1 MLTNFVN
8 PPLAK
13 SIIKNTIF
21 YDKFLNIFTRLA
33 LTSAIITTPIAI
45 AATETTVITKTIQTT
60 GITPTLEALGTLKA
74 YESTTLSATIT
85 DTVDAIYFDD
95 GDAVNEGDI
104 LVEMNNAEEKA
115 LLQEAESSL
124 AETKRQYDRLVTLKK
139 TDATSESL
147 LGETR
152 LAYESAKARLAAAQA
167 RLDNHIIKAPFSGRV
182 GLRDIS
188 VGTLV
193 TPGDIITTLN
203 KVDTLKLD
211 ITLPATALNTVRKGM
226 SISAV
231 ALANTKVNH
240 TAIISSVDTRVD
252 PITRSIL
259 VRAAVQNPNSTLLPG
274 MQMRAQIESQPQD
287 VLLIPEEALVR
298 NGDKEYVFLSVESD
312 GQLMAKQQYISTSSR
327 YQGQLIVEKGLNEGD
342 IVIIHGALKLK
353 DKSPIRILA
362 EEKDNETLSELL
374 ESAKLMTS
382 NIREP

>member
-1 MLTNFVN
+1 MLTKLVD
-8 PPLAK
+8 PPL
-13 SIIKNTIF
+13 IKNLIKQTPLYTKLSNITVGLT
-21 YDKFLNIFTRLA
+21 FLSIMIA
-33 LTSAIITTPIAI
+33 APIAT
-45 AATETTVITKTIQTT
+45 AAESTVITKTIKTT
-60 GITPTLEALGTLKA
+60 AITPAFEALGTLKA
-74 YESTTLSATIT
+74 YESTILSATIT
-85 DTVDAIYFDD
+85 DTVDKIYFDD
-95 GDAVNEGDI
+95 GDEVNAGDI
-104 LVEMNNAEEKA
+104 LVEMIHTEEKA

-124 AETKRQYDRLVTLKK
+124 AEAKRQYDRLITLIK
-139 TDATSESL
+139 TDSTSQSL
-147 LGETR
+147 LDETR
-152 LAYESAKARLAAAQA
+152 LSYESAKARLSAAQA

-193 TPGDIITTLN
+193 TPGDIITTLD
-203 KVDTLKLD
+203 KVDKLKLD

-259 VRAAVQNPNSTLLPG
+259 VRATVPNPTFALLPG
-274 MQMRAQIESQPQD
+274 MQMRAQIESHPQN

-298 NGDKEYVFLSVESD
+298 NGDKEYVFLATQND
-312 GQLMAKQQYISTSSR
+312 NQLIAKQQYIETSSR
-327 YQGQLIVEKGLNEGD
+327 YQGQLIVENGLKSGD
-342 IVIIHGALKLK
+342 IVVIHGALKIK

-374 ESAKLMTS
+374 ESAKSTTS
-382 NIREP
+382 NIRKP

>member
-1 MLTNFVN
+1 MLTKLIN
-8 PPLAK
+8 PPLKK
-13 SIIKNTIF
+13 SIIKQTLP
-21 YDKFLNIFTRLA
+21 YTKLLNILA
-33 LTSAIITTPIAI
+33 GLTFSSTILVTPITM

-95 GDAVNEGDI
+95 GDAVNKGDI

-124 AETKRQYDRLVTLKK
+124 AETKRQYDRLATLKK

-211 ITLPATALNTVRKGM
+211 ITLPATALNTVRQGM

-231 ALANTKVNH
+231 ALANTKVNY

-259 VRAAVQNPNSTLLPG
+259 VRATVQNPKSALLPG
-274 MQMRAQIESQPQD
+274 MQMRAQIESQPQN

-298 NGDKEYVFLSVESD
+298 NGDKEYVFLAIKND
-312 GQLMAKQQYISTSSR
+312 GQLIAKQQYISTSSR
-327 YQGQLIVEKGLNEGD
+327 YQGQLVVGNGLESGD
-342 IVIIHGALKLK
+342 IVVIHGALKLK
-353 DKSPIRILA
+353 NKSPIRIIA
-362 EEKDNETLSELL
+362 EEKNNETLSELL
-374 ESAKLMTS
+374 DSAKLTTS
-382 NIREP
+382 NIGKP